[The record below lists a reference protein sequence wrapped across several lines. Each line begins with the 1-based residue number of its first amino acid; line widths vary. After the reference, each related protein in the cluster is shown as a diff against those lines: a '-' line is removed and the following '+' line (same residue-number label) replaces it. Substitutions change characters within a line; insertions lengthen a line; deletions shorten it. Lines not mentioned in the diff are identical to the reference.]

1 MMRSIYRPYRSGS
14 ISALIHARSM
24 GHYIVP
30 AGWKD
35 NPMKKNFLELFW
47 CVSGTGEFRCMK
59 EEFFLNA
66 GEVCFYFPGDCHHI
80 RAESPWE
87 YYWLTIDGPDPD
99 LLIHRFRLLRSPR
112 HAGSCPAEL
121 FNRLSAELRDTSAR
135 GEFRAGATAYAIL
148 SLAMGGAEPEENSRL
163 RRFRKLLEDSFHDP
177 DLQIETIAEKMG
189 IHRSSLT
196 RLIKRSCGMSP
207 MEYLLSFRVQE
218 ALRLLN
224 DTEYSIKEIAS
235 CTGFRD
241 PNYFTKVIT
250 RRLGKPPSALRRN

>member
-1 MMRSIYRPYRSGS
+1 MLHSIYRPYRSGS
-14 ISALIHARSM
+14 IPALIHARSM

-30 AGWKD
+30 SGWRD
-35 NPMKKNFLELFW
+35 NPIRKNFLELFW
-47 CVSGTGEFRCMK
+47 CVSGTGEFRCMDK
-59 EEFFLNA
+59 PAFLNA
-66 GEVCFYFPGDCHHI
+66 GDVCFYFPGDCHRI
-80 RAESPWE
+80 RAESHWE

-99 LLIHRFRLLRSPR
+99 LLIRLFQLNRSPR
-112 HAGSCPAEL
+112 HAGSCPVEL
-121 FNRLSAELRDTSAR
+121 FNRLSGELRDTSSR
-135 GEFRAGATAYAIL
+135 GEFRAGATAYEIL
-148 SLAMGGAEPEENSRL
+148 SLAMGGAEPEENGRL
-163 RRFRKLLEDSFHDP
+163 RRFRELLEDSFQDP

-196 RLIKRSCGMSP
+196 RLIKRCCGMSP
-207 MEYLLSFRVQE
+207 IEYLLSFRVQE

-250 RRLGKPPSALRRN
+250 RRLGKPPSALRHS